1 MNYLRSNWFTMTTGT
16 VFSEAATFAR
26 LKKAQKNDLMAAA
39 IQRLNRLILSI
50 AICILSGSPSSI
62 FLLPADKKVN
72 F

>member
-1 MNYLRSNWFTMTTGT
+1 MTTGT

-72 F
+72 V